1 MKKVLL
7 SKKSHMEWS
16 WLLIISFFILSI
28 VNIYFGILGMVCM
41 TAPLYHA
48 FKGHGK
54 LHCSHY
60 CPRGSVFGKYLPY
73 ISTNKPLP
81 LWMREKWFK
90 NLLLFTMLI
99 LFSFSMY
106 HSGGNFKKI
115 SFGLF
120 RLMLSSF
127 VVGTLLGVFFKP
139 RAWCQVCPMGH
150 GTSMI
155 DNLVKNKKK

>member
-90 NLLLFTMLI
+90 NLLLFTMLM

-106 HSGGNFKKI
+106 HSGGDFKKI

-127 VVGTLLGVFFKP
+127 VVGALLGVFFKP

-150 GTSMI
+150 GTSLI
-155 DNLVKNKKK
+155 DNLMKNNKK